1 MDSLK
6 LLLSQNQRDRIA
18 KESAAQ
24 NRISDPILPRHT
36 TYQGDRKIQ
45 QLGGE
50 IIENGIVLNNQSLA
64 IGDVV
69 MPLAKGNVLR
79 RVDNTNG
86 GALLGT
92 AYRDAIENDV
102 DANGNRRNS
111 VLSRNGGNGTSGPI
125 NPNNNSPIDKN
136 THPIFPPPYGCTPP
150 PTKCFWTTNPTPPD
164 GFQSHGSAVVN
175 ENAVPLYL
183 HCIIGSSVPKNLNC
197 SFLDKWKCS
206 GGVCSPDENGI
217 YNSQAECEAALVPPL
232 FTGGQCVGIAYNIS
246 YSVTVLRV
254 DGGTNTIVGTVDG
267 LSGDGTFGP
276 ITNIFIRRPTS
287 FVVQVVATCNN
298 YSSVA
303 YDRILDGSSTPAV
316 ASAFFTSLS
325 VVRRDGLADTCGS
338 LPLTCPI

>member
-1 MDSLK
+1 MNSLK

-24 NRISDPILPRHT
+24 NRISDPSLPRHT

-50 IIENGIVLNNQSLA
+50 IIENGIVLNNQSLT

-92 AYRDAIENDV
+92 AYRDAIENDY

-111 VLSRNGGNGTSGPI
+111 VLSRNGGNEPSDSINPNPI
-125 NPNNNSPIDKN
+125 NPS
-136 THPIFPPPYGCTPP
+136 THPISPPPYGCTPP
-150 PTKCFWTTNPTPPD
+150 PPKCFWTTNPEPPV
-164 GFQSHGSAVVN
+164 GFQNHGSAVVN

-183 HCIIGSSVPKNLNC
+183 HCTVGSAVPKNLNC

-206 GGVCSPDENGI
+206 GGVCSLDANGP
-217 YNSQAECEAALVPPL
+217 YNSQAECQAALVNNVFNSP
-232 FTGGQCVGIAYNIS
+232 TGTKFFSNLTDGRIKFPVSGATYYPSGTTAEIRPFGGGFFDAYIN
-246 YSVTVLRV
+246 
-254 DGGTNTIVGTVDG
+254 GTRMG
-267 LSGDGTFGP
+267 LSNGF
-276 ITNIFIRRPTS
+276 NIGVLNIYGENLAGNP
-287 FVVQVVATCNN
+287 VP
-298 YSSVA
+298 
-303 YDRILDGSSTPAV
+303 PA
-316 ASAFFTSLS
+316 L
-325 VVRRDGLADTCGS
+325 G
-338 LPLTCPI
+338 CP